1 MNFKCPFC
9 GNQEFNN
16 EQSFRAHSE
25 WKHGKKLSG
34 DLNRFKAPSYGLG
47 SNSHIYERH
56 AAEERR
62 RQDDSFGSA
71 LVDVTVSLAMSSI
84 FDSSSSSSSSDW
96 SGGGGESGGGGASG
110 DW

>member
-62 RQDDSFGSA
+62 RRDDDSFGSA
-71 LVDVTVSLAMSSI
+71 LVDVAVNLAMSSI
-84 FDSSSSSSSSDW
+84 FDSSSSSSDW
-96 SGGGGESGGGGASG
+96 SGGGGDSGGGGASG